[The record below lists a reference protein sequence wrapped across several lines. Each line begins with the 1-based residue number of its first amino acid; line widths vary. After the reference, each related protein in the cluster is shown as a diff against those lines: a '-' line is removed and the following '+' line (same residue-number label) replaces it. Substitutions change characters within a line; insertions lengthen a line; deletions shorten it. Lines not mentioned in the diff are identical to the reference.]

1 MSGMPQLVPMVVG
14 PKVDVRELLVEL
26 VDAHAD
32 TVELATGPTTDAAW
46 RAHCDYLRDLQR
58 LAHETLACMD
68 R

>member
-1 MSGMPQLVPMVVG
+1 MVVG
-14 PKVDVRELLVEL
+14 PTVDVRELLVEL

-32 TVELATGPTTDAAW
+32 TVELATAPASEAAW

-58 LAHETLACMD
+58 LAQETLACMD